1 MKSWFCKIFGG
12 HCFLEDVCSNRCGV
26 ENLIDD
32 WLAKQRERAKPQ
44 SRQDILNSYY
54 VEKHKIPWVA
64 YIELSHEVLMLEDFE
79 KIIEYIGLKNV
90 LFEQSN
96 GNRNFERLPK
106 LQGISFSKISAK
118 FVVFACG
125 DFGSRHILVV
135 DQETYKT

>member
-106 LQGISFSKISAK
+106 LQAGISWWSIKKPIRRK
-118 FVVFACG
+118 FLWQKRKSSC
-125 DFGSRHILVV
+125 RR
-135 DQETYKT
+135 